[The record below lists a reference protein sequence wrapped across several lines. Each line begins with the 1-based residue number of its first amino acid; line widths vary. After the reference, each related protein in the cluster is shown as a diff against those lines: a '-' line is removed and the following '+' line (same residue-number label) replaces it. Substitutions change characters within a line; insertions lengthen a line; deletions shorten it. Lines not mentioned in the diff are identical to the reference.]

1 MSNLIWKTERRKVAD
16 LVPYEHNPRTL
27 SREQAQR
34 LQDSLEKFNLV
45 EIPAVNT
52 DGVIIAG
59 HQRLATMKAL
69 GRGNEIVDVRVPNR
83 KLTEAELK
91 EYNLRSNKNVGEWD
105 LEILAAHFPED
116 MLKDV
121 GFDMAD
127 LPETAPGNIGGQ
139 DKVPSLRKTNIK
151 VGDAFTLGDHIL
163 VCGDSTDLNVVK
175 KLGPSEMAF
184 TDPPWNVAIGLDSNP
199 RHRQRNG
206 LINDNLG
213 KDFPAFL
220 QKVGAALAAAVKKDI
235 YVVMGCAE
243 WPNVHAALVAAGFH
257 WSSTIVWVKDIF
269 VLGRSNYHSRYEPI
283 WYGWQKN
290 SSYRADRKQDDV
302 WEFDRPT
309 KSPEHPT
316 MKPVELVE
324 HAILN
329 SSIKGDTVLDLFGGS
344 GTTLLACEKTGRKC
358 RMIELEPG
366 YCQVIVDRWEAF
378 TGRKAKPLRLDK

>member
-1 MSNLIWKTERRKVAD
+1 MNNLIWKTERRKVAD
-16 LVPYEHNPRTL
+16 LVPYEHNPRKITAD
-27 SREQAQR
+27 QARR

-52 DGVIIAG
+52 DGIIIAG
-59 HQRLATMKAL
+59 HQRLAVMKAI
-69 GRGNEIVDVRVPNR
+69 GRGNEMVDVRVPNR

-91 EYNLRSNKNVGEWD
+91 EYNLRSNKNVAEWD
-105 LEILAAHFPED
+105 FDILAEHFPED

-127 LPETAPGNIGGQ
+127 MPEVQTGSQPGQ
-139 DKVPSLRKTNIK
+139 DKVPTLRKTSIK
-151 VGDAFTLGDHIL
+151 VGDAFTLGEHVL
-163 VCGDSTDLNVVK
+163 LCGDSTSLDTVR
-175 KLGPSEMAF
+175 KLGPCEMAF

-199 RHRQRNG
+199 RHRQRKG

-220 QKVGAALAAAVKKDI
+220 HKVAAALAAAVRKDI

-243 WPNVHAALVAAGFH
+243 WPNVHAALAAAGFH

-269 VLGRSNYHSRYEPI
+269 VLGRSNYHRRYEPI

-290 SSYRADRKQDDV
+290 SSYRGDRKQDDV
-302 WEFDRPT
+302 WEHQRPT
-309 KSPEHPT
+309 RSPEHPT

-329 SSIKGDTVLDLFGGS
+329 SSVKGDTVLDLFGGS

-366 YCQVIVDRWEAF
+366 YCQVIIDRWEEF